1 MLTKR
6 CRRLIVAGTTAAAFA
21 PAAITAHAQAA
32 FPAKPVRIIVG
43 MVPGGFTDTS
53 TRIVG
58 SKLADALGQQ
68 ILVENRPGANAF
80 IAADITAKSAP
91 DGYTLFMSHPGLTTN
106 TLLFEKYPL
115 NPLKDFTAVSLIANI
130 PNILVVHPT
139 VPARTMKELLALA
152 RARPEI
158 LTQASSGRGSPG
170 HLGGAMLQQMTQT
183 RFVHIPYKGSG
194 AAMIDLIG
202 GHVDLSFPT
211 ISAGGSHVRAGRLR
225 VLGITSA
232 KRSPL
237 LPEVPTIAEA
247 GVPGFEIVGWY
258 GIVGPAGMPKDV
270 VARLSSEIARAL
282 KTPEVR
288 EKMDKEGAEL
298 IGSTSAE
305 FTAFLK
311 ADLDKWTKVI
321 KAAKI
326 SPVRM

>member
-1 MLTKR
+1 MLTRR
-6 CRRLIVAGTTAAAFA
+6 CGRLIIAGMAAAAFA
-21 PAAITAHAQAA
+21 HAPVTTQAQTAY
-32 FPAKPVRIIVG
+32 PAKSVRIIVG

-91 DGYTLFMSHPGLTTN
+91 DGYTLFMSHPALTTN

-139 VPARTMKELLALA
+139 VPALTMKELLALA

-170 HLGGAMLQQMTQT
+170 HLGGAMLSQMTQT

-194 AAMIDLIG
+194 AAMIDLIRSEE
-202 GHVDLSFPT
+202 H
-211 ISAGGSHVRAGRLR
+211 
-225 VLGITSA
+225 TS
-232 KRSPL
+232 
-237 LPEVPTIAEA
+237 
-247 GVPGFEIVGWY
+247 
-258 GIVGPAGMPKDV
+258 
-270 VARLSSEIARAL
+270 
-282 KTPEVR
+282 
-288 EKMDKEGAEL
+288 EL
-298 IGSTSAE
+298 
-305 FTAFLK
+305 
-311 ADLDKWTKVI
+311 
-321 KAAKI
+321 
-326 SPVRM
+326 